1 MAVNDKDVAEWTERF
16 KQVLATPAEHIN
28 QRSPEGAQSWSEAF
42 FGCCSPIDLCLV
54 TYCLPCVT
62 FGKTHH
68 RLRKDATLEGYEP
81 INTSCLLLCGSAC
94 CGLHWIPMAL
104 QRADIRTKYNL
115 EGNCIVDIAASCC
128 CALCVLTQDEKEVK
142 ARDAAGQGN
151 GGVKQQYQAAGNMTY
166 PGAAPAAPA
175 ASAASA
181 PQ

>member
-1 MAVNDKDVAEWTERF
+1 MAVNDKDVAEWKDRF
-16 KQVLATPAEHIN
+16 NDVLARPADHIN

-42 FGCCSPIDLCLV
+42 FGCCSPIDLCLM

-68 RLRKDATLEGYEP
+68 RLRKDATLAGYEP

-94 CGLHWIPMAL
+94 CGLHWIPMSL
-104 QRADIRTKYNL
+104 QRADIREKYNL

-151 GGVKQQYQAAGNMTY
+151 NAGVKQQYQAPGGMTY
-166 PGAAPAAPA
+166 PGAEPAAPA
-175 ASAASA
+175 A